1 MPRFYLTAVAA
12 AVMAATVNAAEF
24 PAIPTDQTDYNEII
38 YRDDA
43 NDPTSYEQSSW
54 NGIGLVASGEP
65 MSSGSKAPA
74 FLSTAKG
81 DIVTNNGSIWVLA
94 DRIPDNKLGQYAS
107 GILASGGKKGVNA
120 EGAVIYV
127 HSDNNGKEDNY
138 EAAKGMAADAS
149 SGTKTSITNSGT
161 IYVEG
166 GTGMLATSNPKQ
178 ASALSSEKGSVITN
192 EGTIHVINSGFGM
205 SLGGNDASGVEM
217 TNKGTIIASGK
228 NAYGITA
235 SDAKDGT
242 VTNEGTIIATDG
254 AIAISSG
261 RWNKDVEFSL
271 TLKGNSHVEGVIE
284 LGKAS
289 HLIVQDL
296 ARAETIVLSSG
307 TPEKVNALDGAPCNG
322 CNVGSIHVNNSNLT
336 IRSSDESQTL
346 KIGLITTNNNSS
358 TTFEF
363 DSVGSKKKPLL
374 DVDTVDEGA
383 TVKFNYTGTVTD
395 KLASGSV
402 KAEELFDGISLG
414 KDDATPKRITTSD
427 GLWGGASV
435 HEKKGDE
442 ITSTYSGPS
451 SLIISTT
458 DLALMNGLVWRSQ
471 LTNLSDR
478 MGTLRTMPQ
487 AAGAWARYNNGRLD
501 GRGLEYD
508 YSTIEVGFDAPV
520 SSNFLVGVSFD
531 YTIGDTDLNAGSADN
546 DVYTLGLYGTY
557 YGDNGGFVDLMA
569 KIGRIDNEYNVANSA
584 GSEKGDY
591 MMTGAIVGVE
601 AGHRFDLAHNMF
613 VEPQVQLSYS
623 WLRATDYA
631 TNIRSVD
638 FETIESLVARVGV
651 MGGMKFAENRGA
663 AYLKA
668 SYNHDFLGNVDAAM
682 YAVGDSIN
690 SAKISDELDDNWAE
704 VSLGVSYSVTD
715 TLNTFLDVG
724 TGFGG
729 DIDQKWRINFGAR
742 YAF

>member
-94 DRIPDNKLGQYAS
+94 DRIPGNKLGQYAS

-149 SGTKTSITNSGT
+149 TGTKTSITNSGT

-166 GTGMLATSNPKQ
+166 GTGMLATSNPKP
-178 ASALSSEKGSVITN
+178 ANALSSEKGSVITN

-205 SLGGNDASGVEM
+205 SLGGNDASGVKM
-217 TNKGTIIASGK
+217 TNEGTIIASGK

-261 RWNKDVEFSL
+261 RWDKDVDFRL
-271 TLKGNSHVEGVIE
+271 ILKGNSHVEGVIE
-284 LGKAS
+284 LGKGS
-289 HLIVQDL
+289 ELTVENL

-307 TPEKVNALDGAPCNG
+307 TPEKVNALDGDPCED
-322 CNVGSIHVNNSNLT
+322 CNVGSVHVNNSNLT

-451 SLIISTT
+451 SLITSTT

-668 SYNHDFLGNVDAAM
+668 SYNHDFLGNVDATM
-682 YAVGDSIN
+682 HAVNGSNN

>member
-94 DRIPDNKLGQYAS
+94 DRIPGNKLGQYAS

-138 EAAKGMAADAS
+138 EAAKGMVADAS
-149 SGTKTSITNSGT
+149 TGDATTIVNKGT
-161 IYVEG
+161 IYVKG
-166 GTGMLATSNPKQ
+166 GTGMLATSNAKDRK
-178 ASALSSEKGSVITN
+178 SEITN

-205 SLGGNDASGVEM
+205 SLGGKDASGVEM

-235 SDAKDGT
+235 SDATDGK

-261 RWNKDVEFSL
+261 RWDKDVEFSL

-307 TPEKVNALDGAPCNG
+307 TSEKVNALDGAPGEG
-322 CNVGSIHVNNSNLT
+322 CNVGSVHVNNSNLT

-346 KIGLITTNNNSS
+346 KIGLIETQNNGSM
-358 TTFEF
+358 TFEF
-363 DSVGSKKKPLL
+363 DSVGSKEKPLL
-374 DVDTVDEGA
+374 DVDKGGKDA
-383 TVKFNYTGTVTD
+383 AVKFNYTGTVTD

-402 KAEELFDGISLG
+402 KAEELFNGISL
-414 KDDATPKRITTSD
+414 DNNATPERITTSD

-451 SLIISTT
+451 SLITSTT

-584 GSEKGDY
+584 GAEKGDY

-668 SYNHDFLGNVDAAM
+668 SYNHDFLGNVDATM
-682 YAVGDSIN
+682 HAVNGSNN

>member
-127 HSDNNGKEDNY
+127 HSDNNGEETNY
-138 EAAKGMAADAS
+138 EAAKGMVADAS
-149 SGTKTSITNSGT
+149 TGDATTIINKGT

-166 GTGMLATSNPKQ
+166 GTGMLATSNAKDRK
-178 ASALSSEKGSVITN
+178 SEITN

-205 SLGGNDASGVEM
+205 SLGGNNASGVEM
-217 TNKGTIIASGK
+217 TNEGTIIASGK

-235 SDAKDGT
+235 SDATDGT

-261 RWNKDVEFSL
+261 RWDKDVEFSL

-307 TPEKVNALDGAPCNG
+307 TPEKVNALDGAQCEG
-322 CNVGSIHVNNSNLT
+322 CNVGSVHVNNSNLT

-346 KIGLITTNNNSS
+346 KIGLIETVGNGSL
-358 TTFEF
+358 TFEF
-363 DSVGSKKKPLL
+363 DSVGSKEKPLL
-374 DVDTVDEGA
+374 DVDTGGQDDA
-383 TVKFNYTGTVTD
+383 VKFNYTGTVSD

-402 KAEELFDGISLG
+402 KAEELFNGISL
-414 KDDATPKRITTSD
+414 DNNATPERITTSD

-451 SLIISTT
+451 SLITSTT

-601 AGHRFDLAHNMF
+601 AGHRFDLAYNMF

-668 SYNHDFLGNVDAAM
+668 SYNHDFLGNVDATM
-682 YAVGDSIN
+682 HAVNGSNN

>member
-24 PAIPTDQTDYNEII
+24 PAFPTDQTDYNEII

-127 HSDNNGKEDNY
+127 HSDNNGEETNY
-138 EAAKGMAADAS
+138 EAAKGMVADAS
-149 SGTKTSITNSGT
+149 TGDATTIINKGT

-166 GTGMLATSNPKQ
+166 GTGMLATSNAKDRK
-178 ASALSSEKGSVITN
+178 SEITN

-205 SLGGNDASGVEM
+205 SLGGKDACGVEM

-235 SDAKDGT
+235 SDATDGT

-261 RWNKDVEFSL
+261 RWDKDVEFSL
-271 TLKGNSHVEGVIE
+271 TLKDNSHVEGVIE

-307 TPEKVNALDGAPCNG
+307 TPEKVNALDGAQCED
-322 CNVGSIHVNNSNLT
+322 CNVGSVHVNNSNLT

-346 KIGLITTNNNSS
+346 KIGLIETVGNGSL
-358 TTFEF
+358 TFEF
-363 DSVGSKKKPLL
+363 DSVGSKEKPLL
-374 DVDTVDEGA
+374 DVDTGGQDDA
-383 TVKFNYTGTVTD
+383 VKFNYTGTVSD

-402 KAEELFDGISLG
+402 KAEELFNGISL
-414 KDDATPKRITTSD
+414 DNNATPERITTSD

-435 HEKKGDE
+435 HEKKDDE

-451 SLIISTT
+451 SLITSTT

-668 SYNHDFLGNVDAAM
+668 SYNHDFLGNVDATM
-682 YAVGDSIN
+682 HAVNGSNN

>member
-65 MSSGSKAPA
+65 MSSGSQAPA

-81 DIVTNNGSIWVLA
+81 DIATNNGSIWVLA
-94 DRIPDNKLGQYAS
+94 DRIAGNKLGQYAS

-127 HSDNNGKEDNY
+127 HSDNNGEETNY
-138 EAAKGMAADAS
+138 EAAKGMVADAS
-149 SGTKTSITNSGT
+149 TGDATTIINKGT

-166 GTGMLATSNPKQ
+166 GTGMLATSNAKDRK
-178 ASALSSEKGSVITN
+178 SEITN
-192 EGTIHVINSGFGM
+192 EGTIHVVNSGFGM
-205 SLGGNDASGVEM
+205 SLGGKDASGVEM

-235 SDAKDGT
+235 SDATDGT

-261 RWNKDVEFSL
+261 RWDKDVEFSL

-307 TPEKVNALDGAPCNG
+307 TSEKVNALDGAQCEG
-322 CNVGSIHVNNSNLT
+322 CNVGSVHVNNSNLT

-346 KIGLITTNNNSS
+346 KIGLIETQNNGS

-363 DSVGSKKKPLL
+363 DSVGSKEKPLL
-374 DVDTVDEGA
+374 DVDKGGKDA
-383 TVKFNYTGTVTD
+383 AVKFNYTGTVTD

-402 KAEELFDGISLG
+402 KAEELFNGISL
-414 KDDATPKRITTSD
+414 DNNATPERITTSD
-427 GLWGGASV
+427 GLWASASV

-451 SLIISTT
+451 SLITSTT

-520 SSNFLVGVSFD
+520 SNNFLVGVSFD

-557 YGDNGGFVDLMA
+557 YGDNGGFIDLMA

-668 SYNHDFLGNVDAAM
+668 SYNHDFLGNVDATM
-682 YAVGDSIN
+682 HAVNGSNN

>member
-1 MPRFYLTAVAA
+1 MPCFYLTAVAA

-54 NGIGLVASGEP
+54 KGIGLVASGEP
-65 MSSGSKAPA
+65 MSSGSQAPA

-94 DRIPDNKLGQYAS
+94 DRIENNDLGQYAA
-107 GILASGGKKGVNA
+107 GIVASGGKTGINA
-120 EGAVIYV
+120 KDGIIYV
-127 HSDNNGKEDNY
+127 HSNNNGIETNY

-178 ASALSSEKGSVITN
+178 ASAPSSEKGSVITN

-205 SLGGNDASGVEM
+205 SLGGNNASGVEM
-217 TNKGTIIASGK
+217 TNNGTIIASGK

-235 SDAKDGT
+235 SDATDGT

-261 RWNKDVEFSL
+261 RWNKDIDFSL
-271 TLKGNSHVEGVIE
+271 ILKGNSHVEGVIE
-284 LGKAS
+284 LGKGS
-289 HLIVQDL
+289 ELTVKDL

-307 TPEKVNALDGAPCNG
+307 TSEKANALNDATCEG
-322 CNVGSIHVNNSNLT
+322 CNVGSVTVKNSNLT

-346 KIGLITTNNNSS
+346 KIARIDTTDNGSM
-358 TTFEF
+358 TFEF
-363 DSVGSKKKPLL
+363 DSVGSKEKPLL
-374 DVDTVDEGA
+374 DVDTVGEDA
-383 TVKFNYTGTVTD
+383 AVKFNYTGTVTD
-395 KLASGSV
+395 KLANGSV
-402 KAEELFDGISLG
+402 KAEALFDGISLG
-414 KDDATPKRITTSD
+414 DNATPERITTSD

-451 SLIISTT
+451 SLITSTT

-546 DVYTLGLYGTY
+546 DVYTVGLYGTY

-569 KIGRIDNEYNVANSA
+569 KIGRIDNEYTVSNTA
-584 GSEKGDY
+584 GLEKGDY
-591 MMTGAIVGVE
+591 MMTGAIVGIE

-682 YAVGDSIN
+682 YAVNGSGN

>member
-65 MSSGSKAPA
+65 ISSGSKAPA
-74 FLSTAKG
+74 FLSTTKG

-94 DRIPDNKLGQYAS
+94 DRIPGNKLGQYAS

-127 HSDNNGKEDNY
+127 HSDNNDEEDNY
-138 EAAKGMAADAS
+138 EAAKGMVADAS
-149 SGTKTSITNSGT
+149 TGDATTIVNKGT
-161 IYVEG
+161 IYVKG

-205 SLGGNDASGVEM
+205 SLGGKDASGVEM

-235 SDAKDGT
+235 SDATDGK

-261 RWNKDVEFSL
+261 RWDKDVEFSL

-296 ARAETIVLSSG
+296 ARAETIVLSSV
-307 TPEKVNALDGAPCNG
+307 TPEKANALNDATCEG
-322 CNVGSIHVNNSNLT
+322 CNVGSVTVKNSNLT

-346 KIGLITTNNNSS
+346 KIALIDTTDNGSM
-358 TTFEF
+358 TFGF
-363 DSVGSKKKPLL
+363 DSVDSKEKPLL
-374 DVDTVDEGA
+374 DVDTVGEKA
-383 TVKFNYTGTVTD
+383 VVKFNYTGTVSD

-402 KAEELFDGISLG
+402 KAEALFDGISLG
-414 KDDATPKRITTSD
+414 DNATPERITTSD

-451 SLIISTT
+451 SLITSTT

-501 GRGLEYD
+501 GRGLECD

-546 DVYTLGLYGTY
+546 DVYTVGLYGTY

-569 KIGRIDNEYNVANSA
+569 KIGRIDNEYTVSNTA
-584 GSEKGDY
+584 GLEKGDY

-601 AGHRFDLAHNMF
+601 AGHRFDLAHNLF

-623 WLRATDYA
+623 WLRATDYS

-682 YAVGDSIN
+682 YAVNGSGN
-690 SAKISDELDDNWAE
+690 SAKISDELDDNWVE

>member
-127 HSDNNGKEDNY
+127 HSDNNGEETNY
-138 EAAKGMAADAS
+138 EAAKGMVADAS
-149 SGTKTSITNSGT
+149 TGDATTIINKGT

-166 GTGMLATSNPKQ
+166 GTGMLATSNAKDRK
-178 ASALSSEKGSVITN
+178 SEITN

-205 SLGGNDASGVEM
+205 SLGGNNASGVEM

-261 RWNKDVEFSL
+261 RWDKDVDFRL
-271 TLKGNSHVEGVIE
+271 ILKGNSHVEGVIE
-284 LGKAS
+284 LGKGS
-289 HLIVQDL
+289 ELTVENL

-307 TPEKVNALDGAPCNG
+307 TPEKVNALDGAPCEG
-322 CNVGSIHVNNSNLT
+322 CNVGSVHVNNSNLT

-346 KIGLITTNNNSS
+346 KIGLITTKGDSS

-363 DSVGSKKKPLL
+363 DSVGSKEKPLL
-374 DVDTVDEGA
+374 EVDKGGKDA
-383 TVKFNYTGTVTD
+383 AVKFNYTGTVSD

-402 KAEELFDGISLG
+402 KAEALFDGISL
-414 KDDATPKRITTSD
+414 DNSATPERITTSD

-435 HEKKGDE
+435 HEKKGNE

-520 SSNFLVGVSFD
+520 SNNFLVGVSFD

-668 SYNHDFLGNVDAAM
+668 SYNHDFLGSVDAAM
-682 YAVGDSIN
+682 HAVNGSNN

>member
-24 PAIPTDQTDYNEII
+24 PAFSVIEGKDIV
-38 YRDDA
+38 YRSDVS
-43 NDPTSYEQSSW
+43 NGPVSSGKKSW
-54 NGIGLVASGEP
+54 EGNGMVASGKTIT
-65 MSSGSKAPA
+65 GGNAPA
-74 FLSTAKG
+74 FLSTRDHDK
-81 DIVTNNGSIWVLA
+81 VTNNGNIWVLA
-94 DRIPDNKLGQYAS
+94 DRIEDTDLGQYAA
-107 GILASGGKKGVNA
+107 GIVASGGKTGINA
-120 EGAVIYV
+120 KDGIIYV
-127 HSDNNGKEDNY
+127 HSNNYGIETNY

-205 SLGGNDASGVEM
+205 SLGGNNASGVEM

-235 SDAKDGT
+235 SDATDGK

-261 RWNKDVEFSL
+261 RWNKDVDFSL
-271 TLKGNSHVEGVIE
+271 ILKGNSHVEGVIE
-284 LGKAS
+284 LGKES
-289 HLIVQDL
+289 NLTVENL
-296 ARAETIVLSSG
+296 ARAETIVLSSV
-307 TPEKVNALDGAPCNG
+307 TPEKANALNDATCEG
-322 CNVGSIHVNNSNLT
+322 CNVGSVTVKNSNLT

-346 KIGLITTNNNSS
+346 KIGLITTEGVSS

-363 DSVGSKKKPLL
+363 DSVGSKEKPLL
-374 DVDTVDEGA
+374 DVDTVGEKA
-383 TVKFNYTGTVTD
+383 AVKFNYTGTVSD

-402 KAEELFDGISLG
+402 KAEALFDGISLG
-414 KDDATPKRITTSD
+414 DNATPERITTSD
-427 GLWGGASV
+427 GLWASASV

-451 SLIISTT
+451 SLITSTT

-546 DVYTLGLYGTY
+546 DVYTVGLYGTY

-569 KIGRIDNEYNVANSA
+569 KIGRIDNEYTVSNTA
-584 GSEKGDY
+584 GLEKGDY
-591 MMTGAIVGVE
+591 MMTGAIVGIE

-682 YAVGDSIN
+682 YAVNGSGN
-690 SAKISDELDDNWAE
+690 SAKISDELDDNWVE

>member
-127 HSDNNGKEDNY
+127 HSDNNDEEDNY
-138 EAAKGMAADAS
+138 EAAKGMVADAS
-149 SGTKTSITNSGT
+149 TGDATTIVNKGT
-161 IYVEG
+161 IYVKG
-166 GTGMLATSNPKQ
+166 GTGMLATSNTKDRK
-178 ASALSSEKGSVITN
+178 SEITN

-235 SDAKDGT
+235 SDATDGT

-261 RWNKDVEFSL
+261 RWDKDVEFSL

-307 TPEKVNALDGAPCNG
+307 TPEKVNALDGAQCED
-322 CNVGSIHVNNSNLT
+322 CNVGSVTVNNSNLT

-346 KIGLITTNNNSS
+346 KIGLIETQNNGS

-363 DSVGSKKKPLL
+363 DSVGSKEKPLL
-374 DVDTVDEGA
+374 DVDKGGKDA
-383 TVKFNYTGTVTD
+383 AVKFNYTGTVTD

-402 KAEELFDGISLG
+402 KAEELFNGISL
-414 KDDATPKRITTSD
+414 DNNATPERITTSD
-427 GLWGGASV
+427 GLWASASV

-451 SLIISTT
+451 SLITSTT

-601 AGHRFDLAHNMF
+601 AGHRFDLAYNMF

-668 SYNHDFLGNVDAAM
+668 SYNHDFLGNVDATM
-682 YAVGDSIN
+682 HAVNGSNN

>member
-24 PAIPTDQTDYNEII
+24 PAFPVIEGKDIV
-38 YRDDA
+38 YRSDVS
-43 NDPTSYEQSSW
+43 NGPVSSGKESW
-54 NGIGLVASGEP
+54 EGNGMVASGKTIT
-65 MSSGSKAPA
+65 GGNAPA
-74 FLSTAKG
+74 FLSTRDHDK
-81 DIVTNNGSIWVLA
+81 VTNNGNIWVLA
-94 DRIPDNKLGQYAS
+94 DRIEETDLGQYAA
-107 GILASGGKKGVNA
+107 GIVASGGKTGINA
-120 EGAVIYV
+120 KDGIIYV
-127 HSDNNGKEDNY
+127 HSNNNGIETNY

-149 SGTKTSITNSGT
+149 TGTKTSITNSGT

-178 ASALSSEKGSVITN
+178 ASALSSGKGSVITN

-205 SLGGNDASGVEM
+205 SLGGNNASGVEM

-261 RWNKDVEFSL
+261 RWNKDVDFSL
-271 TLKGNSHVEGVIE
+271 ILKGNSHVEGVIE
-284 LGKAS
+284 LGKGS
-289 HLIVQDL
+289 ELTVENL

-307 TPEKVNALDGAPCNG
+307 TPEKVNALDDAPCEG
-322 CNVGSIHVNNSNLT
+322 CNVGSVTVKNSNLT

-363 DSVGSKKKPLL
+363 DSVGSKEKPLL
-374 DVDTVDEGA
+374 DVDTGGQDDA
-383 TVKFNYTGTVTD
+383 VKFNYTGTVTD

-451 SLIISTT
+451 SLITSTT

-520 SSNFLVGVSFD
+520 SNNFLVGVSFD

-668 SYNHDFLGNVDAAM
+668 SYNHDFLGNVDATM
-682 YAVGDSIN
+682 HAVNGSNN

>member
-24 PAIPTDQTDYNEII
+24 PAFPVIEGKDIV
-38 YRDDA
+38 YRSDVS
-43 NDPTSYEQSSW
+43 NGPVSSGKESW
-54 NGIGLVASGEP
+54 EGNGMVASGKTIT
-65 MSSGSKAPA
+65 GGNAPA
-74 FLSTAKG
+74 FLSTRDYDK
-81 DIVTNNGSIWVLA
+81 VTNNGNIWVLA
-94 DRIPDNKLGQYAS
+94 DRIEDTDLGQYTA
-107 GILASGGKKGVNA
+107 GIVASGGKTGINA
-120 EGAVIYV
+120 KDGIIYV
-127 HSDNNGKEDNY
+127 HSNNNGIETNY

-178 ASALSSEKGSVITN
+178 ASAPSSEKGSVLTN

-205 SLGGNDASGVEM
+205 SLGGNNASGVKM

-235 SDAKDGT
+235 SDATDGT

-271 TLKGNSHVEGVIE
+271 TLTGNSHVEGVIE

-289 HLIVQDL
+289 KLTVENL

-307 TPEKVNALDGAPCNG
+307 TPEKVNALDGAPCEG
-322 CNVGSIHVNNSNLT
+322 CNVGSVHVNNSNLT

-346 KIGLITTNNNSS
+346 KIGLIETQNNGS

-363 DSVGSKKKPLL
+363 DSVGSKDKLLL
-374 DVDTVDEGA
+374 DIDKVGEDA
-383 TVKFNYTGTVTD
+383 AVKFNYTGTVTD
-395 KLASGSV
+395 KLANGSV
-402 KAEELFDGISLG
+402 KAEELFNGISLG
-414 KDDATPKRITTSD
+414 DNGETHKLITTSD
-427 GLWGGASV
+427 GLWASASV

-451 SLIISTT
+451 CLVTSTT

-546 DVYTLGLYGTY
+546 DVYTVGLYGTY

-569 KIGRIDNEYNVANSA
+569 KIGRIDNEYTVSNTA
-584 GSEKGDY
+584 GLEKGDY
-591 MMTGAIVGVE
+591 MMTGAIVGIE
-601 AGHRFDLAHNMF
+601 AGHRFDLAHNLF

-682 YAVGDSIN
+682 YAVNGSGN

>member
-127 HSDNNGKEDNY
+127 HSDNNGEETNY
-138 EAAKGMAADAS
+138 EAAKGMVADAS
-149 SGTKTSITNSGT
+149 TGDATTIINKGT

-166 GTGMLATSNPKQ
+166 GTGMLATSNAKDRK
-178 ASALSSEKGSVITN
+178 SEITN
-192 EGTIHVINSGFGM
+192 EGTIHLVNSGFGM
-205 SLGGNDASGVEM
+205 SLGGKDASGVEM

-235 SDAKDGT
+235 SDATDGT

-261 RWNKDVEFSL
+261 RWDKDVEFSL

-307 TPEKVNALDGAPCNG
+307 TPEKVNALDGAPCND
-322 CNVGSIHVNNSNLT
+322 CNVGSVTVKNSNLT

-346 KIGLITTNNNSS
+346 KIGLIETVENGSM
-358 TTFEF
+358 TFEF
-363 DSVGSKKKPLL
+363 DSVGSKEKPLL
-374 DVDTVDEGA
+374 DVDTGGQDDA
-383 TVKFNYTGTVTD
+383 VKFNYTGTVSD
-395 KLASGSV
+395 KLANGSV
-402 KAEELFDGISLG
+402 KAEELFNGISL
-414 KDDATPKRITTSD
+414 DNNATPERITTSD

-451 SLIISTT
+451 SLITSTT

-569 KIGRIDNEYNVANSA
+569 KIVRIDNEYNVANSA

-668 SYNHDFLGNVDAAM
+668 SYNHDFLGNVDATM
-682 YAVGDSIN
+682 HAVNGSNN

>member
-38 YRDDA
+38 YRNDA

-127 HSDNNGKEDNY
+127 HSDNNGEETNY
-138 EAAKGMAADAS
+138 EAAKGMVADAS
-149 SGTKTSITNSGT
+149 TGDATTIINKGT

-166 GTGMLATSNPKQ
+166 GTGMLATSNAKDRK
-178 ASALSSEKGSVITN
+178 SEITN
-192 EGTIHVINSGFGM
+192 EGTIHVVNSGFGM
-205 SLGGNDASGVEM
+205 SLGGKDASGVEM
-217 TNKGTIIASGK
+217 TNNGTIIASGK

-261 RWNKDVEFSL
+261 RWDKDVEFSL

-307 TPEKVNALDGAPCNG
+307 TPEKVNALDGAPCND
-322 CNVGSIHVNNSNLT
+322 CNVGSVHVNNSNLT

-346 KIGLITTNNNSS
+346 KIGLIETQNNGS

-363 DSVGSKKKPLL
+363 DSVGSKEKPLL
-374 DVDTVDEGA
+374 EVDKGGKDA
-383 TVKFNYTGTVTD
+383 AVKFNYTGTVSD

-402 KAEELFDGISLG
+402 KAEALFDGISL
-414 KDDATPKRITTSD
+414 DNSATPERITTSD

-435 HEKKGDE
+435 HEKKGNE

-520 SSNFLVGVSFD
+520 SNNFLVGVSFD

-668 SYNHDFLGNVDAAM
+668 SYNHDFLGNVDATM
-682 YAVGDSIN
+682 HAVNGSNN

>member
-65 MSSGSKAPA
+65 MSSGSQAPA

-81 DIVTNNGSIWVLA
+81 DIATNNGSIWVLA
-94 DRIPDNKLGQYAS
+94 DRIAGNKLGQYAS

-149 SGTKTSITNSGT
+149 TGTKTSITNSGT

-166 GTGMLATSNPKQ
+166 GTGMLATSNPKP
-178 ASALSSEKGSVITN
+178 ANALSSEKGSVITN

-235 SDAKDGT
+235 SDATDGT

-261 RWNKDVEFSL
+261 RWNKDVDFRL
-271 TLKGNSHVEGVIE
+271 ILKGNSHVEGVIE
-284 LGKAS
+284 LGKGS
-289 HLIVQDL
+289 ELTVENL

-307 TPEKVNALDGAPCNG
+307 TPEKVNALDGAPCEG
-322 CNVGSIHVNNSNLT
+322 CNVGSVTVKNSNLT

-346 KIGLITTNNNSS
+346 KIGLIETVGNSS
-358 TTFEF
+358 LTFEF
-363 DSVGSKKKPLL
+363 DSVGSKEKPLL
-374 DVDTVDEGA
+374 DVDTGGQDDA
-383 TVKFNYTGTVTD
+383 VKFNYTGTVSD

-402 KAEELFDGISLG
+402 KAEELFNGISL
-414 KDDATPKRITTSD
+414 DNNATPERITTSD

-451 SLIISTT
+451 SLITSTT

-601 AGHRFDLAHNMF
+601 AGHRFDLAYNMF

-668 SYNHDFLGNVDAAM
+668 SYNHDFLGNVDATM
-682 YAVGDSIN
+682 HAVNGSNN

>member
-94 DRIPDNKLGQYAS
+94 DRIPGNKLGQYAS

-127 HSDNNGKEDNY
+127 HSDNNDEEDNY
-138 EAAKGMAADAS
+138 EAAKGMVADAS
-149 SGTKTSITNSGT
+149 TGDATTIVNKGT
-161 IYVEG
+161 IYVKG
-166 GTGMLATSNPKQ
+166 GTGMLATSNAKDRK
-178 ASALSSEKGSVITN
+178 SEITN

-205 SLGGNDASGVEM
+205 SLGGKDASGVEM

-235 SDAKDGT
+235 SDATDGK

-261 RWNKDVEFSL
+261 RWDKDVEFSL

-307 TPEKVNALDGAPCNG
+307 TSEKVNALDGAPGEG
-322 CNVGSIHVNNSNLT
+322 CNVGSVHVNNSNLT

-346 KIGLITTNNNSS
+346 KIGLIETQNNGSM
-358 TTFEF
+358 TFEF
-363 DSVGSKKKPLL
+363 DSVGSKEKPLL
-374 DVDTVDEGA
+374 DVDKGGKDA
-383 TVKFNYTGTVTD
+383 AVKFNYTGTVTD

-402 KAEELFDGISLG
+402 KAEELFNGISL
-414 KDDATPKRITTSD
+414 DNNATPERITTSD

-451 SLIISTT
+451 SLITSTT

-584 GSEKGDY
+584 GAEKGDY

-682 YAVGDSIN
+682 YAVGDKIN

-704 VSLGVSYSVTD
+704 VSLGVSYSVTN

>member
-1 MPRFYLTAVAA
+1 
-12 AVMAATVNAAEF
+12 MAATVNAAEF
-24 PAIPTDQTDYNEII
+24 PAFPVIEGKDIV
-38 YRDDA
+38 YRSDVS
-43 NDPTSYEQSSW
+43 NGPVSSGKESW
-54 NGIGLVASGEP
+54 EGNGMVASGKTIT
-65 MSSGSKAPA
+65 GGNAPA
-74 FLSTAKG
+74 FLSTRDHDK
-81 DIVTNNGSIWVLA
+81 VTNNGNIWVLA
-94 DRIPDNKLGQYAS
+94 DRIEDTDLGQYAA
-107 GILASGGKKGVNA
+107 GIVASGGKTGINA
-120 EGAVIYV
+120 KDGIIYV
-127 HSDNNGKEDNY
+127 HSNNNGIETNY

-166 GTGMLATSNPKQ
+166 GTGMLATSNPKP
-178 ASALSSEKGSVITN
+178 ANALSSEKDSVITN

-205 SLGGNDASGVEM
+205 SLGGNNASGVKM

-235 SDAKDGT
+235 SDATDGK

-261 RWNKDVEFSL
+261 RWNKDVDFSL
-271 TLKGNSHVEGVIE
+271 ILKGNSHVEGVIE
-284 LGKAS
+284 LGKGS
-289 HLIVQDL
+289 ELTVENL

-307 TPEKVNALDGAPCNG
+307 TPEKVKALDDAPCEG
-322 CNVGSIHVNNSNLT
+322 CNVGSVTVKNSNLT

-346 KIGLITTNNNSS
+346 KIGLITTEGDSS

-363 DSVGSKKKPLL
+363 DSVGSKEKLLL
-374 DVDTVDEGA
+374 DVDKVGDKA
-383 TVKFNYTGTVTD
+383 AVKFNYTGTVSD

-402 KAEELFDGISLG
+402 KAEELFNGISL
-414 KDDATPKRITTSD
+414 DNNATPERITTSD

-451 SLIISTT
+451 SLITSTT

-682 YAVGDSIN
+682 HAVNGSNN

>member
-81 DIVTNNGSIWVLA
+81 DIATNNGSIWVLA

-127 HSDNNGKEDNY
+127 HSDNNDEEDNY
-138 EAAKGMAADAS
+138 EAAKGMVADAS
-149 SGTKTSITNSGT
+149 TGDATTIINKGT
-161 IYVEG
+161 IYVKG
-166 GTGMLATSNPKQ
+166 GTGMLATSNAKDRK
-178 ASALSSEKGSVITN
+178 SEITN

-205 SLGGNDASGVEM
+205 SLGGKDASGVEM
-217 TNKGTIIASGK
+217 TNTGTIIASGK

-261 RWNKDVEFSL
+261 RWDKDVDFRL
-271 TLKGNSHVEGVIE
+271 ILKGNSHVEGVIE
-284 LGKAS
+284 LGKGS
-289 HLIVQDL
+289 ELTIENL

-307 TPEKVNALDGAPCNG
+307 TPEKVNALDGDPCED
-322 CNVGSIHVNNSNLT
+322 CNVGSVHVNNSNLT

-346 KIGLITTNNNSS
+346 KIGLIETVGNGSL
-358 TTFEF
+358 TFEF
-363 DSVGSKKKPLL
+363 DSVGSKEKPLL
-374 DVDTVDEGA
+374 DVDTGGQDNA
-383 TVKFNYTGTVTD
+383 VKFNYTGTVSD

-402 KAEELFDGISLG
+402 KAEELFNGISL
-414 KDDATPKRITTSD
+414 DNNATPERITTSD

-451 SLIISTT
+451 SLITSTT
-458 DLALMNGLVWRSQ
+458 DFALMNGLVWRSQ

-601 AGHRFDLAHNMF
+601 AGHRFDLAYNMF

-668 SYNHDFLGNVDAAM
+668 SYNHDFLGNVDATM
-682 YAVGDSIN
+682 HAVNGSNN

>member
-24 PAIPTDQTDYNEII
+24 PAFPVIEGKDIV
-38 YRDDA
+38 YRSDVS
-43 NDPTSYEQSSW
+43 NGPVSSGKESW
-54 NGIGLVASGEP
+54 EGNGMVASGKTIT
-65 MSSGSKAPA
+65 GGNAPA
-74 FLSTAKG
+74 FLSTRDYDK
-81 DIVTNNGSIWVLA
+81 VTNNGNIWVLA
-94 DRIPDNKLGQYAS
+94 DRIEDTDLGQYAA
-107 GILASGGKKGVNA
+107 GIVASGGKTGINA
-120 EGAVIYV
+120 KDGIIYV
-127 HSDNNGKEDNY
+127 HSNNNGIETNY

-166 GTGMLATSNPKQ
+166 GTGMLATSNPKT
-178 ASALSSEKGSVITN
+178 ASAPSSEKGSVITN

-205 SLGGNDASGVEM
+205 SLGGNDASGVKM
-217 TNKGTIIASGK
+217 TNKGTIFASGK

-235 SDAKDGT
+235 SDATDGT

-261 RWNKDVEFSL
+261 RWNKDIDFSL
-271 TLKGNSHVEGVIE
+271 ILKGNSHVEGVIE
-284 LGKAS
+284 LGKGS
-289 HLIVQDL
+289 ELTVENL
-296 ARAETIVLSSG
+296 ARAETIVLSSV
-307 TPEKVNALDGAPCNG
+307 TPEKANALNDATCEG
-322 CNVGSIHVNNSNLT
+322 CNVGSVTVKNSNLT

-346 KIGLITTNNNSS
+346 KIGLIETKQNGS

-363 DSVGSKKKPLL
+363 DSVGSKEKPLL
-374 DVDTVDEGA
+374 DVDTVGEKA
-383 TVKFNYTGTVTD
+383 AVKFNYTGTVTD
-395 KLASGSV
+395 NLANGSV
-402 KAEELFDGISLG
+402 KAEALFDGISLG
-414 KDDATPKRITTSD
+414 DNATPERITTSD
-427 GLWGGASV
+427 GLWASASV
-435 HEKKGDE
+435 HEKTGDE

-451 SLIISTT
+451 SLITSTT

-584 GSEKGDY
+584 GSEKGRLHDDRRHRRY
-591 MMTGAIVGVE
+591 RSRPPLRSRSQHVRRT
-601 AGHRFDLAHNMF
+601 AGSALLQLAARHGLCDQH
-613 VEPQVQLSYS
+613 PQ
-623 WLRATDYA
+623 R
-631 TNIRSVD
+631 
-638 FETIESLVARVGV
+638 
-651 MGGMKFAENRGA
+651 
-663 AYLKA
+663 
-668 SYNHDFLGNVDAAM
+668 
-682 YAVGDSIN
+682 
-690 SAKISDELDDNWAE
+690 
-704 VSLGVSYSVTD
+704 
-715 TLNTFLDVG
+715 
-724 TGFGG
+724 
-729 DIDQKWRINFGAR
+729 
-742 YAF
+742 

>member
-65 MSSGSKAPA
+65 MSSGSQAPA

-81 DIVTNNGSIWVLA
+81 DIATNNGSIWVLA
-94 DRIPDNKLGQYAS
+94 DRIAGNKLGQYAS

-166 GTGMLATSNPKQ
+166 GTGMLATSNAKDRK
-178 ASALSSEKGSVITN
+178 SEITN
-192 EGTIHVINSGFGM
+192 EGTIHVVNSGFGM
-205 SLGGNDASGVEM
+205 SLGGKDASGVEM
-217 TNKGTIIASGK
+217 TNEGTIIASGK

-261 RWNKDVEFSL
+261 RWDKDVDFRL
-271 TLKGNSHVEGVIE
+271 ILKGNSHVEGVIE
-284 LGKAS
+284 LGKGS
-289 HLIVQDL
+289 ELTVENL

-307 TPEKVNALDGAPCNG
+307 TPEKVNALDGAQCED
-322 CNVGSIHVNNSNLT
+322 CNVGSVHVNNSNLT

-346 KIGLITTNNNSS
+346 KIGLIETVGNGSL
-358 TTFEF
+358 TFEF
-363 DSVGSKKKPLL
+363 DSVGSKEKPLL
-374 DVDTVDEGA
+374 DVDTGGQDDA
-383 TVKFNYTGTVTD
+383 VKFNYTGTVSD

-402 KAEELFDGISLG
+402 KAEELFNGISL
-414 KDDATPKRITTSD
+414 DNNATPKRITTSD

-451 SLIISTT
+451 SLITSTT

-668 SYNHDFLGNVDAAM
+668 SYNHDFLGNVDATM
-682 YAVGDSIN
+682 HAVNGSNN

>member
-74 FLSTAKG
+74 FLSTTKG

-94 DRIPDNKLGQYAS
+94 DRIPGNKLGQYAS

-138 EAAKGMAADAS
+138 EAAKGMVADAS
-149 SGTKTSITNSGT
+149 TGDATTIVNKGT
-161 IYVEG
+161 IYVKG
-166 GTGMLATSNPKQ
+166 GTGMLATSNAKDRK
-178 ASALSSEKGSVITN
+178 SEITN

-205 SLGGNDASGVEM
+205 SLGGKDASGVEM

-261 RWNKDVEFSL
+261 RWDKDVDFRL
-271 TLKGNSHVEGVIE
+271 ILKGNSHVEGVIE
-284 LGKAS
+284 LGKGS
-289 HLIVQDL
+289 ELTVENL

-307 TPEKVNALDGAPCNG
+307 TPEKVNALDGDPCEG
-322 CNVGSIHVNNSNLT
+322 CNVGSVTVKNSNLT

-346 KIGLITTNNNSS
+346 KIGLIETVENGS

-363 DSVGSKKKPLL
+363 DSVGSKEKPLL
-374 DVDTVDEGA
+374 DVDKGGKDA
-383 TVKFNYTGTVTD
+383 AVKFNYTGTVTD

-402 KAEELFDGISLG
+402 KAEELFNGISL
-414 KDDATPKRITTSD
+414 DNNATPKRITTSD
-427 GLWGGASV
+427 GLWASASV

-451 SLIISTT
+451 SLITSTT

-668 SYNHDFLGNVDAAM
+668 SYNHDFLGNVDATM
-682 YAVGDSIN
+682 HAVNGSNN

-704 VSLGVSYSVTD
+704 VSLGMSYSVTD

>member
-74 FLSTAKG
+74 FLSTTKG

-94 DRIPDNKLGQYAS
+94 DRIPGNKLGQYAS

-138 EAAKGMAADAS
+138 EAAKGMVADAS
-149 SGTKTSITNSGT
+149 TGDATTIVNKGT
-161 IYVEG
+161 IYVKG
-166 GTGMLATSNPKQ
+166 GTGMLATSNAKDRK
-178 ASALSSEKGSVITN
+178 SEITN

-261 RWNKDVEFSL
+261 RWDKDVEFSL

-307 TPEKVNALDGAPCNG
+307 TSEKVNALDGAQCEG
-322 CNVGSIHVNNSNLT
+322 CNVGSVHVNNSNLT

-346 KIGLITTNNNSS
+346 KIGLIETVENGSM
-358 TTFEF
+358 TFEF
-363 DSVGSKKKPLL
+363 DSVGSKEKPLL
-374 DVDTVDEGA
+374 DVDTGGQDDA
-383 TVKFNYTGTVTD
+383 VKFNYTGTVSD

-402 KAEELFDGISLG
+402 KAEELFNGISL
-414 KDDATPKRITTSD
+414 DNNATPERITTSD

-451 SLIISTT
+451 SLITSTT
-458 DLALMNGLVWRSQ
+458 DLALMNGLVWRSL

-668 SYNHDFLGNVDAAM
+668 SYNHDFLGNVDATM
-682 YAVGDSIN
+682 HAVNDSNN

>member
-65 MSSGSKAPA
+65 ISSGSKAPA
-74 FLSTAKG
+74 FLSTTKG

-94 DRIPDNKLGQYAS
+94 DRIPGNKLGQYAS

-149 SGTKTSITNSGT
+149 TGTKTSITNSGT

-166 GTGMLATSNPKQ
+166 GTGMLATSNPKP
-178 ASALSSEKGSVITN
+178 ANALSSEKGSVITN

-205 SLGGNDASGVEM
+205 SLGGNDASGVKM
-217 TNKGTIIASGK
+217 TNEGTIIASGK

-261 RWNKDVEFSL
+261 RWDKDVDFRL
-271 TLKGNSHVEGVIE
+271 ILKGNSHVEGVIE
-284 LGKAS
+284 LGKGS
-289 HLIVQDL
+289 ELTVENL

-307 TPEKVNALDGAPCNG
+307 TPEKVNALDGDPCED
-322 CNVGSIHVNNSNLT
+322 CNVGSVHVNNSNLT

-346 KIGLITTNNNSS
+346 KIGLIETVGNGSL
-358 TTFEF
+358 TFEF
-363 DSVGSKKKPLL
+363 DSVGSKEKPLL
-374 DVDTVDEGA
+374 DVDTGGQDDA
-383 TVKFNYTGTVTD
+383 VKFNYTGTVSD

-402 KAEELFDGISLG
+402 KAEELFNGISL
-414 KDDATPKRITTSD
+414 DNNATPERITTSD

-435 HEKKGDE
+435 HEKKDDE

-451 SLIISTT
+451 SLITSTT

-520 SSNFLVGVSFD
+520 SNNFLVGVSFD

-668 SYNHDFLGNVDAAM
+668 SYNHDFLGNVDATM
-682 YAVGDSIN
+682 HAVNGSNN

>member
-138 EAAKGMAADAS
+138 EAAKGMVADAS
-149 SGTKTSITNSGT
+149 TGDATTIINKGT

-166 GTGMLATSNPKQ
+166 GTGMLATSNAKDRK
-178 ASALSSEKGSVITN
+178 SEITN

-217 TNKGTIIASGK
+217 TNKGTIIASGE

-235 SDAKDGT
+235 SDATDGT

-261 RWNKDVEFSL
+261 RWDKDVDFRL
-271 TLKGNSHVEGVIE
+271 ILKGNSHVEGVIE
-284 LGKAS
+284 LGKGS
-289 HLIVQDL
+289 ELTVENL

-307 TPEKVNALDGAPCNG
+307 TPEKVNALDGAPCDD
-322 CNVGSIHVNNSNLT
+322 CNVGSVHVNNSNLT

-346 KIGLITTNNNSS
+346 KIGLITTEGDSS

-363 DSVGSKKKPLL
+363 DSVGSKEKLLL
-374 DVDTVDEGA
+374 DVDKVGDKA
-383 TVKFNYTGTVTD
+383 AVKFNYTGTVTD

-402 KAEELFDGISLG
+402 KAEELFNGISL
-414 KDDATPKRITTSD
+414 DNNATPERITTSD
-427 GLWGGASV
+427 GLWGGASG

-451 SLIISTT
+451 SLITSTT

-668 SYNHDFLGNVDAAM
+668 SYNHDFLGNVDATM
-682 YAVGDSIN
+682 HAVNGSNN

>member
-127 HSDNNGKEDNY
+127 HSDNNGEETNY
-138 EAAKGMAADAS
+138 EAAKGMVADAS
-149 SGTKTSITNSGT
+149 TGDATTIINKGT

-166 GTGMLATSNPKQ
+166 GTGMLATSNAKDRK
-178 ASALSSEKGSVITN
+178 SEITN
-192 EGTIHVINSGFGM
+192 EGTIHVVNSGFGM
-205 SLGGNDASGVEM
+205 SLGGKDASGVEM
-217 TNKGTIIASGK
+217 TNNGTIIASGK

-261 RWNKDVEFSL
+261 RWDKDVEFSL

-307 TPEKVNALDGAPCNG
+307 TSEKVNALDGAQCEG
-322 CNVGSIHVNNSNLT
+322 CNVGSVHVNNSNLT

-346 KIGLITTNNNSS
+346 KIGLIETQNNGS

-363 DSVGSKKKPLL
+363 DSVGSKEKPLL
-374 DVDTVDEGA
+374 DVDKGGKDA
-383 TVKFNYTGTVTD
+383 AVKFNYTGTVTD

-402 KAEELFDGISLG
+402 KAEELFNGISL
-414 KDDATPKRITTSD
+414 DNNATPERITTSD
-427 GLWGGASV
+427 GLWASASV
-435 HEKKGDE
+435 HEKKDDE

-451 SLIISTT
+451 SLITSTT

-546 DVYTLGLYGTY
+546 DVYTVGLYGTY

-569 KIGRIDNEYNVANSA
+569 KIGRIDNEYTVSNTA
-584 GSEKGDY
+584 GLEKGDY
-591 MMTGAIVGVE
+591 MMTGAIVGIE
-601 AGHRFDLAHNMF
+601 AGHRFDLAHNLF

-682 YAVGDSIN
+682 YAVNG
-690 SAKISDELDDNWAE
+690 L
-704 VSLGVSYSVTD
+704 SL
-715 TLNTFLDVG
+715 
-724 TGFGG
+724 
-729 DIDQKWRINFGAR
+729 IHI
-742 YAF
+742 

>member
-65 MSSGSKAPA
+65 MSSGSQAPA

-94 DRIPDNKLGQYAS
+94 DRIENNDLGQYAA
-107 GILASGGKKGVNA
+107 GIVASGGKTGINA
-120 EGAVIYV
+120 KDGIIYV
-127 HSDNNGKEDNY
+127 HSNNNGIETNY

-166 GTGMLATSNPKQ
+166 GTGMLATSNAKDRK
-178 ASALSSEKGSVITN
+178 SEITN

-205 SLGGNDASGVEM
+205 SLGGNNASGVEM

-235 SDAKDGT
+235 SDATDGT

-261 RWNKDVEFSL
+261 RWDKDVEFSL
-271 TLKGNSHVEGVIE
+271 TLTGNSHVEGVIE

-289 HLIVQDL
+289 KLTVENL

-307 TPEKVNALDGAPCNG
+307 TPEKVNALDGAPCDG
-322 CNVGSIHVNNSNLT
+322 CNVGNVHVNNSNLT
-336 IRSSDESQTL
+336 IRSSNESQTL
-346 KIGLITTNNNSS
+346 KIGLIETQNNGS

-363 DSVGSKKKPLL
+363 DSVGSKEKPLL
-374 DVDTVDEGA
+374 DVDIVGEKA
-383 TVKFNYTGTVTD
+383 VVKFNYTGTVTD
-395 KLASGSV
+395 KLANGSV
-402 KAEELFDGISLG
+402 KAEELFNGISLG
-414 KDDATPKRITTSD
+414 DNGETPKLITTSD
-427 GLWGGASV
+427 GLWASASV

-451 SLIISTT
+451 SLITSTT

-546 DVYTLGLYGTY
+546 DVYTVGLYGTY

-569 KIGRIDNEYNVANSA
+569 KIGRIDNEYTVSNTA
-584 GSEKGDY
+584 GLEKGDY
-591 MMTGAIVGVE
+591 MMTGAIVGIE
-601 AGHRFDLAHNMF
+601 AGHRFDLAHNLF

-623 WLRATDYA
+623 WLRATDYS

-682 YAVGDSIN
+682 YAVNGSGN

-704 VSLGVSYSVTD
+704 VSLGVSYSVTE

>member
-54 NGIGLVASGEP
+54 HGIGLVASGEP

-127 HSDNNGKEDNY
+127 HSDNNDEEDNY
-138 EAAKGMAADAS
+138 EAAKGMVADAS
-149 SGTKTSITNSGT
+149 TGDATTIINKGT

-166 GTGMLATSNPKQ
+166 GTGMLATSNAKDRK
-178 ASALSSEKGSVITN
+178 SEITN
-192 EGTIHVINSGFGM
+192 EGTIHVVNSGFGM
-205 SLGGNDASGVEM
+205 SLGGKDASGVEM

-261 RWNKDVEFSL
+261 RWDKDVEFSL

-307 TPEKVNALDGAPCNG
+307 TSEKVNALDGAQCEG
-322 CNVGSIHVNNSNLT
+322 CNVGSVHVNNSNLT

-346 KIGLITTNNNSS
+346 KIGLIETVENGSM
-358 TTFEF
+358 TFEF
-363 DSVGSKKKPLL
+363 DSVGSKEKPLL
-374 DVDTVDEGA
+374 DVDTGGQDDA
-383 TVKFNYTGTVTD
+383 VKFNYTGTVSD

-402 KAEELFDGISLG
+402 KAEELFNGISL
-414 KDDATPKRITTSD
+414 DNNATPERITTSD
-427 GLWGGASV
+427 GLWASASV

-442 ITSTYSGPS
+442 ITSTYSGSS
-451 SLIISTT
+451 SLITSTT

-601 AGHRFDLAHNMF
+601 AGHRFDLAHNIF

-668 SYNHDFLGNVDAAM
+668 SYNHDFLGNVDATM
-682 YAVGDSIN
+682 HAVNGSNN

>member
-24 PAIPTDQTDYNEII
+24 PAFPVIEGKDIV
-38 YRDDA
+38 YRSDVS
-43 NDPTSYEQSSW
+43 NGPVSSGKESW
-54 NGIGLVASGEP
+54 EGNGMVASGKTIT
-65 MSSGSKAPA
+65 GGNAPA
-74 FLSTAKG
+74 FLSTRDHDK
-81 DIVTNNGSIWVLA
+81 VTNNGNIWVLA
-94 DRIPDNKLGQYAS
+94 DRIEETDLGQYAA
-107 GILASGGKKGVNA
+107 GIVASGGKTGINA
-120 EGAVIYV
+120 KDGIIYV
-127 HSDNNGKEDNY
+127 HSNNNGIETNY

-149 SGTKTSITNSGT
+149 TGTKTSITNSGT

-166 GTGMLATSNPKQ
+166 GTGMLATSNPKP

-261 RWNKDVEFSL
+261 RWDKDVEFSL

-307 TPEKVNALDGAPCNG
+307 TSEKVNALDGAPGEG
-322 CNVGSIHVNNSNLT
+322 CNVGSVHVNNSNLT

-346 KIGLITTNNNSS
+346 KIGLITTEGDSS

-363 DSVGSKKKPLL
+363 DSVGSKEKLLL
-374 DVDTVDEGA
+374 DVDKVGDKA
-383 TVKFNYTGTVTD
+383 AVKFNYTGTVSD
-395 KLASGSV
+395 KLANGSV
-402 KAEELFDGISLG
+402 KAEELFNGISL
-414 KDDATPKRITTSD
+414 DNNATPERITTSD

-451 SLIISTT
+451 SLITSTT

-546 DVYTLGLYGTY
+546 DVYTVGLYGTY

-569 KIGRIDNEYNVANSA
+569 KIGRIDNEYTVSNTA
-584 GSEKGDY
+584 GLEKGDY
-591 MMTGAIVGVE
+591 MMTGAIVGIE
-601 AGHRFDLAHNMF
+601 AGHRFDLAHNLF

-623 WLRATDYA
+623 WLRATDYS

-682 YAVGDSIN
+682 YAVNGSGN

>member
-74 FLSTAKG
+74 FLSTTKG

-94 DRIPDNKLGQYAS
+94 DRIPGNKLGQYAS

-127 HSDNNGKEDNY
+127 HSDNNDEEDNY
-138 EAAKGMAADAS
+138 EAAKGMVADAS
-149 SGTKTSITNSGT
+149 TGDATTIVNKGT
-161 IYVEG
+161 IYVKG
-166 GTGMLATSNPKQ
+166 GTGMLATSNAKDRK
-178 ASALSSEKGSVITN
+178 SEITN

-205 SLGGNDASGVEM
+205 SLGGKDASGVEM

-235 SDAKDGT
+235 SDATDGK

-307 TPEKVNALDGAPCNG
+307 TPEKVNALDGAPCND

-346 KIGLITTNNNSS
+346 KIGLITTEGDSS

-363 DSVGSKKKPLL
+363 DSVGSKEKPLL
-374 DVDTVDEGA
+374 DVDKGGQDNA
-383 TVKFNYTGTVTD
+383 VKFNYTGTVTD

-402 KAEELFDGISLG
+402 KAEDLFNGISL
-414 KDDATPKRITTSD
+414 DNNATPERITTSD
-427 GLWGGASV
+427 GLWASASV

-451 SLIISTT
+451 SLITSTT

-520 SSNFLVGVSFD
+520 SNNFLVGVSFD

-668 SYNHDFLGNVDAAM
+668 SYNHDFLGNVDATM
-682 YAVGDSIN
+682 HAVNGSNN

>member
-65 MSSGSKAPA
+65 MSSGSQAPA

-81 DIVTNNGSIWVLA
+81 DIATNNGSIWVLA
-94 DRIPDNKLGQYAS
+94 DRIAGNKLGQYAS

-127 HSDNNGKEDNY
+127 HSDNNDEEDNY

-149 SGTKTSITNSGT
+149 TGTKTSITNSGT

-192 EGTIHVINSGFGM
+192 EGTIHVLNSGFGM

-261 RWNKDVEFSL
+261 RWDKDVEFSL

-307 TPEKVNALDGAPCNG
+307 TSEKVNALDGAPGEG
-322 CNVGSIHVNNSNLT
+322 CNVGSVHVNNSNLT

-346 KIGLITTNNNSS
+346 KIGLIETQNNGS

-363 DSVGSKKKPLL
+363 DSVGSKEKPLL
-374 DVDTVDEGA
+374 DVDKGGKDA
-383 TVKFNYTGTVTD
+383 AVKFNYTGTVTD

-414 KDDATPKRITTSD
+414 KDDATPERITTSD
-427 GLWGGASV
+427 GLWASASV

-451 SLIISTT
+451 SLITSTT

-668 SYNHDFLGNVDAAM
+668 SYNHDFLGNVDATM
-682 YAVGDSIN
+682 HAVNGSNN

>member
-107 GILASGGKKGVNA
+107 SILASGGKKGVNA

-127 HSDNNGKEDNY
+127 HSDNNDEEDNY
-138 EAAKGMAADAS
+138 EAAKGMVADAS
-149 SGTKTSITNSGT
+149 TGDATTIINKGT

-166 GTGMLATSNPKQ
+166 GTGMLATSNAKDRK
-178 ASALSSEKGSVITN
+178 SEITN
-192 EGTIHVINSGFGM
+192 EGTIHVVNSGFGM
-205 SLGGNDASGVEM
+205 SLGGKDASGVEM

-235 SDAKDGT
+235 SDATDGK

-261 RWNKDVEFSL
+261 RWNKDVDFSL
-271 TLKGNSHVEGVIE
+271 ILKGNSHVEGVIE
-284 LGKAS
+284 LGKGS
-289 HLIVQDL
+289 ELTVENL

-307 TPEKVNALDGAPCNG
+307 TQEKVNALDGAPCEG
-322 CNVGSIHVNNSNLT
+322 CNVGSVTVKNSNLT

-346 KIGLITTNNNSS
+346 KIGLITTEGDSS

-363 DSVGSKKKPLL
+363 DSVGSKEKLLL
-374 DVDTVDEGA
+374 DVDKVGDKAAVE
-383 TVKFNYTGTVTD
+383 FNYTGTVSD
-395 KLASGSV
+395 KLANGSV
-402 KAEELFDGISLG
+402 KAEALFDGISLG
-414 KDDATPKRITTSD
+414 NDNATPERITTSD

-451 SLIISTT
+451 SLITSTT

-682 YAVGDSIN
+682 YAVGDKIN

>member
-24 PAIPTDQTDYNEII
+24 PAFPVIEGENIV
-38 YRDDA
+38 YRSDVS
-43 NDPTSYEQSSW
+43 NGPVSSGKESW
-54 NGIGLVASGEP
+54 EGNGMVASGKTIT
-65 MSSGSKAPA
+65 GGNAPA
-74 FLSTAKG
+74 FLSTRDHDK
-81 DIVTNNGSIWVLA
+81 VTNNGNIWVLG
-94 DRIPDNKLGQYAS
+94 DRIEKTDLGQYAA
-107 GILASGGKKGVNA
+107 GIVASGGKTGINA
-120 EGAVIYV
+120 KDGIIYV
-127 HSDNNGKEDNY
+127 HSNNNGIETNY

-149 SGTKTSITNSGT
+149 TGTKTSITNSGT

-205 SLGGNDASGVEM
+205 SLGGNNASGVEM

-235 SDAKDGT
+235 SDATDGK

-261 RWNKDVEFSL
+261 RWNKDVDFSL
-271 TLKGNSHVEGVIE
+271 ILKGNSHVEGVIE
-284 LGKAS
+284 LGKGS
-289 HLIVQDL
+289 ELTVENL

-307 TPEKVNALDGAPCNG
+307 TPEKVKALDDAPCEG
-322 CNVGSIHVNNSNLT
+322 CNVGSVTVKNSNLT

-346 KIGLITTNNNSS
+346 KIGLITTEGDSS

-363 DSVGSKKKPLL
+363 DSVGSKEKLLL
-374 DVDTVDEGA
+374 DVDKVGDKA
-383 TVKFNYTGTVTD
+383 AVKFNYTGTVSD

-402 KAEELFDGISLG
+402 KAEELFNGISL
-414 KDDATPKRITTSD
+414 DNNATPERITTSD

-451 SLIISTT
+451 SLITSTT

-668 SYNHDFLGNVDAAM
+668 SYNHDFLGNVDATM
-682 YAVGDSIN
+682 HAVNGSNN

>member
-43 NDPTSYEQSSW
+43 NYPTSYEQSSW
-54 NGIGLVASGEP
+54 KGIGLVASGEP
-65 MSSGSKAPA
+65 MSSGSQAPA

-94 DRIPDNKLGQYAS
+94 DRIADNKFGQYAS

-138 EAAKGMAADAS
+138 EAAKGLVADAS
-149 SGTKTSITNSGT
+149 TGDATTVINKGT

-166 GTGMLATSNPKQ
+166 GTGMLATSNAKDRK
-178 ASALSSEKGSVITN
+178 SEITN

-205 SLGGNDASGVEM
+205 SLGGNNASGVEM
-217 TNKGTIIASGK
+217 TNNGTIIASGK

-235 SDAKDGT
+235 SDATDGR

-261 RWNKDVEFSL
+261 RWDKDVEFSL

-307 TPEKVNALDGAPCNG
+307 TPEKVNALDGAPCDG
-322 CNVGSIHVNNSNLT
+322 CNVGSVHVNNSNLT

-346 KIGLITTNNNSS
+346 KIGLITTEGVSS

-363 DSVGSKKKPLL
+363 DSVGSKEKPLL
-374 DVDTVDEGA
+374 DVDTVGEKA
-383 TVKFNYTGTVTD
+383 AVKFNYTGTVSD

-402 KAEELFDGISLG
+402 KAEALFDGISLG
-414 KDDATPKRITTSD
+414 DNATPERITTSD

-451 SLIISTT
+451 SLITSTT

-546 DVYTLGLYGTY
+546 DVYTLGLYSTY

-601 AGHRFDLAHNMF
+601 AGHRFDLAHNLF

-668 SYNHDFLGNVDAAM
+668 SYNHDFLGNV
-682 YAVGDSIN
+682 GTQQCTL
-690 SAKISDELDDNWAE
+690 SATRSTPPR
-704 VSLGVSYSVTD
+704 SVTSS
-715 TLNTFLDVG
+715 TT
-724 TGFGG
+724 TGA
-729 DIDQKWRINFGAR
+729 KSLWACPT
-742 YAF
+742 A

>member
-127 HSDNNGKEDNY
+127 HSDNNDEEDNY
-138 EAAKGMAADAS
+138 EAAKGMVADAS
-149 SGTKTSITNSGT
+149 TGDATTIVNKGT
-161 IYVEG
+161 IYVKG
-166 GTGMLATSNPKQ
+166 GTGMLATSNAKDRK
-178 ASALSSEKGSVITN
+178 SKITN

-205 SLGGNDASGVEM
+205 SLGGKDASGVEM

-235 SDAKDGT
+235 SDAKDGK

-307 TPEKVNALDGAPCNG
+307 TPEKVNALDGAPCND
-322 CNVGSIHVNNSNLT
+322 CNVGSVHVNNSNLT

-346 KIGLITTNNNSS
+346 KIGLIETVGNGSM
-358 TTFEF
+358 TFEF
-363 DSVGSKKKPLL
+363 DSVGSKEKPLL
-374 DVDTVDEGA
+374 DVNTGGQDDA
-383 TVKFNYTGTVTD
+383 VKFNYTGTVSD

-402 KAEELFDGISLG
+402 KAEELFNGISL
-414 KDDATPKRITTSD
+414 DNNATPERITTSD

-435 HEKKGDE
+435 HEKKDDE

-451 SLIISTT
+451 SLITSTT

-584 GSEKGDY
+584 GAEKGDY

-668 SYNHDFLGNVDAAM
+668 SYNHDFLGNVDATM
-682 YAVGDSIN
+682 HAVNGSNN

>member
-54 NGIGLVASGEP
+54 KGIGLVASGEP

-94 DRIPDNKLGQYAS
+94 DRIENNDLGQYAA
-107 GILASGGKKGVNA
+107 GIVASGGKKGVNA

-149 SGTKTSITNSGT
+149 TGTKTSITNSGT

-166 GTGMLATSNPKQ
+166 GTGMLATSNAKDRK
-178 ASALSSEKGSVITN
+178 SEITN

-205 SLGGNDASGVEM
+205 SLGGNNASGVEM

-235 SDAKDGT
+235 SDATDGT

-261 RWNKDVEFSL
+261 RWDKDVEFSL
-271 TLKGNSHVEGVIE
+271 TLTGNSHVEGVIE

-289 HLIVQDL
+289 KLTVENL

-307 TPEKVNALDGAPCNG
+307 TPEKVNALDGAPCDG
-322 CNVGSIHVNNSNLT
+322 CNVGNVHVNNSNLT

-346 KIGLITTNNNSS
+346 KIGLITTEGVSS

-363 DSVGSKKKPLL
+363 DSVGSKEKPLL
-374 DVDTVDEGA
+374 DVDTVGKKA
-383 TVKFNYTGTVTD
+383 VVKFNYTGTVTD
-395 KLASGSV
+395 KLANGSV
-402 KAEELFDGISLG
+402 KAEELFNGISLG
-414 KDDATPKRITTSD
+414 DNGETPKLITTSD
-427 GLWGGASV
+427 GLWASASV
-435 HEKKGDE
+435 HEKNSDTGD
-442 ITSTYSGPS
+442 ISSTYSGPS
-451 SLIISTT
+451 SLITSTT

-531 YTIGDTDLNAGSADN
+531 YTIGDTDLNAGSDDN

-591 MMTGAIVGVE
+591 MMTGAIVGIE
-601 AGHRFDLAHNMF
+601 AGHRFDLAHNLF

-638 FETIESLVARVGV
+638 FEQSKAWSLAW
-651 MGGMKFAENRGA
+651 ASWA
-663 AYLKA
+663 A
-668 SYNHDFLGNVDAAM
+668 
-682 YAVGDSIN
+682 
-690 SAKISDELDDNWAE
+690 
-704 VSLGVSYSVTD
+704 
-715 TLNTFLDVG
+715 
-724 TGFGG
+724 
-729 DIDQKWRINFGAR
+729 
-742 YAF
+742 

>member
-24 PAIPTDQTDYNEII
+24 PAFPVIEGKDIV
-38 YRDDA
+38 YRSDVS
-43 NDPTSYEQSSW
+43 NGPVSSGKESW
-54 NGIGLVASGEP
+54 EGNGMVASGKTIT
-65 MSSGSKAPA
+65 GGNAPA
-74 FLSTAKG
+74 FLSTRDYDK
-81 DIVTNNGSIWVLA
+81 VTNNGNIWVLA
-94 DRIPDNKLGQYAS
+94 DRIEDTDLGQYAA
-107 GILASGGKKGVNA
+107 GIVASGGKTGINA
-120 EGAVIYV
+120 KDGIIYV
-127 HSDNNGKEDNY
+127 HSNNNGIETNY

-166 GTGMLATSNPKQ
+166 GTGMLATSNPKT
-178 ASALSSEKGSVITN
+178 ASAPSSKKGSVITN

-217 TNKGTIIASGK
+217 TNEGTIIASGE

-235 SDAKDGT
+235 SDATNGT

-261 RWNKDVEFSL
+261 RWNKDVDFRL
-271 TLKGNSHVEGVIE
+271 ILKGNSHVEGVIE

-296 ARAETIVLSSG
+296 ARAETIVLSSV
-307 TPEKVNALDGAPCNG
+307 TPEKANALNDATCEG
-322 CNVGSIHVNNSNLT
+322 CNVGSVTVKNSNLT

-346 KIGLITTNNNSS
+346 KIGLITTEGVSS

-363 DSVGSKKKPLL
+363 DSVGSKDKLLL
-374 DVDTVDEGA
+374 DVDKVGEDA
-383 TVKFNYTGTVTD
+383 AVKFNYTGTVTD
-395 KLASGSV
+395 KLANGSV
-402 KAEELFDGISLG
+402 KAEELFNGISLG
-414 KDDATPKRITTSD
+414 DNGETPKLITTSD
-427 GLWGGASV
+427 GLWASASV

-451 SLIISTT
+451 SLITSTT

-546 DVYTLGLYGTY
+546 DVYTVGLYGTY

-569 KIGRIDNEYNVANSA
+569 KIGRIDNEYTVSNTA
-584 GSEKGDY
+584 GLEKGDY
-591 MMTGAIVGVE
+591 MMTGAIVGIE

-682 YAVGDSIN
+682 YAVNGSGN

>member
-94 DRIPDNKLGQYAS
+94 DRIPGNKLGQYAS

-127 HSDNNGKEDNY
+127 HSDNNDEEDNY
-138 EAAKGMAADAS
+138 EAAKGMVADAS
-149 SGTKTSITNSGT
+149 TGDATTIVNKGT
-161 IYVEG
+161 IYVKG
-166 GTGMLATSNPKQ
+166 GTGMLATSNAKDRK
-178 ASALSSEKGSVITN
+178 SEITN
-192 EGTIHVINSGFGM
+192 EGTIHVVNSGFGM
-205 SLGGNDASGVEM
+205 SLGGKDASGVEM
-217 TNKGTIIASGK
+217 TNEGTIIASGK

-261 RWNKDVEFSL
+261 RWDKDVDFRL
-271 TLKGNSHVEGVIE
+271 ILKGNSHVEGVIE
-284 LGKAS
+284 LGKGS
-289 HLIVQDL
+289 ELTVENL

-307 TPEKVNALDGAPCNG
+307 TPEKVNALDGAQCED
-322 CNVGSIHVNNSNLT
+322 CNVGSVHVNNSNLT

-346 KIGLITTNNNSS
+346 KIGLIETVGNGSL
-358 TTFEF
+358 TFEF
-363 DSVGSKKKPLL
+363 DSVGSKEKPLL
-374 DVDTVDEGA
+374 DVDTGGQDDA
-383 TVKFNYTGTVTD
+383 VKFNYTGTVSD

-402 KAEELFDGISLG
+402 KAEELFNGISL
-414 KDDATPKRITTSD
+414 DNNATPKRITTSD

-451 SLIISTT
+451 SLITSTT

-546 DVYTLGLYGTY
+546 DVYTVGLYGTY

-569 KIGRIDNEYNVANSA
+569 KIGRIDNEYTVSNTA
-584 GSEKGDY
+584 GLEKGDY
-591 MMTGAIVGVE
+591 MMTGAIVGIE
-601 AGHRFDLAHNMF
+601 AGHRFDLAHNLF

-682 YAVGDSIN
+682 YAVNGSGN

-704 VSLGVSYSVTD
+704 VSLGVSYSVTN

>member
-1 MPRFYLTAVAA
+1 MPRFYLTVVAA

-24 PAIPTDQTDYNEII
+24 PAFPVIEGKDIV
-38 YRDDA
+38 YRSDVS
-43 NDPTSYEQSSW
+43 NGPVSSGKESW
-54 NGIGLVASGEP
+54 EGNGMVASGKTIT
-65 MSSGSKAPA
+65 GGNAPA
-74 FLSTAKG
+74 FLSTRDHDK
-81 DIVTNNGSIWVLA
+81 VTNNGNIWVLA
-94 DRIPDNKLGQYAS
+94 DRIEDTDLGQYAA
-107 GILASGGKKGVNA
+107 GIVASGGKKGVNA

-166 GTGMLATSNPKQ
+166 GTGMLATSNPKT
-178 ASALSSEKGSVITN
+178 ASAPSSKKGSVITN

-217 TNKGTIIASGK
+217 TNEGTIIASGE

-235 SDAKDGT
+235 SDATDGK

-261 RWNKDVEFSL
+261 RWNKDVDFRL
-271 TLKGNSHVEGVIE
+271 ILKGNSHVEGVIE
-284 LGKAS
+284 LGKGS
-289 HLIVQDL
+289 ELTVENL

-307 TPEKVNALDGAPCNG
+307 TPEKVNALDGAPCDG
-322 CNVGSIHVNNSNLT
+322 CNVGSVHVNNSNLT

-346 KIGLITTNNNSS
+346 KIGLIATQNNGS

-363 DSVGSKKKPLL
+363 DSVGSKEKPLL
-374 DVDTVDEGA
+374 DVDTVDEKA
-383 TVKFNYTGTVTD
+383 VVKFNYTGTVTD
-395 KLASGSV
+395 KLANGSV
-402 KAEELFDGISLG
+402 KAEELFNGISLG
-414 KDDATPKRITTSD
+414 DNGETPKLITTSD
-427 GLWGGASV
+427 GLWASASV

-451 SLIISTT
+451 SLITSTT

-682 YAVGDSIN
+682 NAVNGSGN
-690 SAKISDELDDNWAE
+690 SAKISDELDDNWVE

>member
-24 PAIPTDQTDYNEII
+24 PAFPVIEGKDIV
-38 YRDDA
+38 YRSDVS
-43 NDPTSYEQSSW
+43 NGPVSSGKESW
-54 NGIGLVASGEP
+54 EGNGMVASGKTIT
-65 MSSGSKAPA
+65 GGNAPA
-74 FLSTAKG
+74 FLSTRDYDK
-81 DIVTNNGSIWVLA
+81 VTNNGNIWVLA
-94 DRIPDNKLGQYAS
+94 DRIEDTDLGQYAA
-107 GILASGGKKGVNA
+107 GIVASGGKTGINA
-120 EGAVIYV
+120 KDGIIYV
-127 HSDNNGKEDNY
+127 HSNNNGIETNY

-178 ASALSSEKGSVITN
+178 ASAPSSEKGSVLTN

-205 SLGGNDASGVEM
+205 SLGGNNASGVKM

-235 SDAKDGT
+235 SDATDGT

-261 RWNKDVEFSL
+261 RWDKDVEFSL
-271 TLKGNSHVEGVIE
+271 TLTGNSHVEGVIE

-289 HLIVQDL
+289 KLTVENL

-307 TPEKVNALDGAPCNG
+307 TPEKVNALDGAPCDG
-322 CNVGSIHVNNSNLT
+322 CNVGNVHVNNSNLT

-346 KIGLITTNNNSS
+346 KIGLIATQNNGS

-363 DSVGSKKKPLL
+363 DSVGSKDKLLL
-374 DVDTVDEGA
+374 DVDKVGEDA
-383 TVKFNYTGTVTD
+383 AVKFNYTGTVTD
-395 KLASGSV
+395 KLANGSV
-402 KAEELFDGISLG
+402 KAEELFNGISLG
-414 KDDATPKRITTSD
+414 DNGETPKLITTSD
-427 GLWGGASV
+427 GLWASASV

-451 SLIISTT
+451 SLITSTT

-601 AGHRFDLAHNMF
+601 AGHRFDLAYNMF

-682 YAVGDSIN
+682 YAVGDKIN

>member
-65 MSSGSKAPA
+65 MSSGSQAPA

-81 DIVTNNGSIWVLA
+81 DIATNNGSIWVLA
-94 DRIPDNKLGQYAS
+94 DRIADNEFGQYAS

-149 SGTKTSITNSGT
+149 TGTKTSITNSGT

-166 GTGMLATSNPKQ
+166 GTGMLATSNPKPTN
-178 ASALSSEKGSVITN
+178 ALSSEKGSVITN

-205 SLGGNDASGVEM
+205 SLGGNNASGVEM

-235 SDAKDGT
+235 SDATDGT

-261 RWNKDVEFSL
+261 RWNKDVDFRL
-271 TLKGNSHVEGVIE
+271 ILKGNSHVEGVIE
-284 LGKAS
+284 LGKGS
-289 HLIVQDL
+289 ELTVENL

-307 TPEKVNALDGAPCNG
+307 TPEKVNALDGAPCED
-322 CNVGSIHVNNSNLT
+322 CNVGSVTVKNSNLT

-346 KIGLITTNNNSS
+346 KIGLIETVENGSM
-358 TTFEF
+358 TFEF
-363 DSVGSKKKPLL
+363 DSVGSKEKPLL
-374 DVDTVDEGA
+374 DVDTGGQDDA
-383 TVKFNYTGTVTD
+383 VKFNYTGTVSD

-402 KAEELFDGISLG
+402 KAEELFNGISL
-414 KDDATPKRITTSD
+414 DNNATPERITTSD

-435 HEKKGDE
+435 HEKKGDK

-451 SLIISTT
+451 SLITSTT

-520 SSNFLVGVSFD
+520 SNNFLVGVSFD

-668 SYNHDFLGNVDAAM
+668 SYNHDFLGNVDATM
-682 YAVGDSIN
+682 HAVNGSNN